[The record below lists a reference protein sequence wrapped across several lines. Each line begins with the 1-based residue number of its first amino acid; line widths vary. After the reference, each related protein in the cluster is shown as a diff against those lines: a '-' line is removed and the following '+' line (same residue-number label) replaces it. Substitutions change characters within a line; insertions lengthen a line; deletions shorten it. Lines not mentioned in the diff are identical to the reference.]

1 MVVQKTQHLRFLCL
15 GTGALS
21 LQAMHMAV
29 STGQQIMSRLRLL
42 LLSSAAIA
50 LLPGAAHAQLASLSV
65 SEGNSVLL
73 PPVASVTQPA
83 LSRSE
88 GYDVKSGQVSL
99 SLGNHFST
107 QIEGAAISGR
117 EATNL
122 PTPGGVAATS
132 LMLNGLY
139 EISNGSWHLKPF
151 VGGGFGFIDTNAH
164 VLGTTDS
171 QYETAYQ
178 LHGGVQV
185 SVTQKL
191 VGSLEYRLTGG
202 VMPPGLKPT
211 KLNVNSHGFSI

>member
-1 MVVQKTQHLRFLCL
+1 
-15 GTGALS
+15 
-21 LQAMHMAV
+21 MHMLV
-29 STGQQIMSRLRLL
+29 STGQQIMSRLRHL
-42 LLSSAAIA
+42 LLSSALIS
-50 LLPGAAHAQLASLSV
+50 LLSGAAQAQIASLSV

-73 PPVASVTQPA
+73 PPVASVTQPS

-88 GYDVKSGQVSL
+88 AVDVRSGQVNL
-99 SLGNHFST
+99 SLGSHFST
-107 QIEGAAISGR
+107 QIEGSAIGGR

-122 PTPGGVAATS
+122 PTPGGPTATS
-132 LMLNGLY
+132 VMLNGLY
-139 EISNGSWHLKPF
+139 EISNGSWHLKPY

-185 SVTQKL
+185 GLTEKL

-211 KLNVNSHGFSI
+211 KLNVNSHGFSIGFKYTY